1 MRLGAVGVCFPVH
14 GDDIADSIIGVYLF
28 VSPDDNS
35 PACQSR
41 NEINLSRIGKKADA
55 IAETNHNIIH
65 LYDNVYYYTN
75 ALQGLGQP
83 SFEFEDRHNT

>member
-1 MRLGAVGVCFPVH
+1 MYIPVRK
-14 GDDIADSIIGVYLF
+14 
-28 VSPDDNS
+28 PQRRS

-41 NEINLSRIGKKADA
+41 NGINLSRIGKKADA
-55 IAETNHNIIH
+55 IADANHNIIH

-75 ALQGLGQP
+75 ALRGLGQP